1 MKQSSSSS
9 LSTSTSSSSNREE
22 QQQKVHNQPNNFI
35 EYLLGHGEFST
46 DVVFQLT
53 EMVSLNQMSSV
64 VSTCQ
69 ELNNANLTLYVPP
82 NEWTIAVDV
91 RKIFTIMLAK
101 PMTKWIGRIDTSKVT
116 KIMFWSTWFSDSLL
130 CFIASGK
137 FPLLASLACRRCN
150 NITETGIT
158 ELVRGCPQITT
169 LDFTYCDW
177 VTDASVTRLS
187 SEFTQLTALNL
198 CGCDITDASIHVLLN
213 ECPQITTLGFSR
225 CNKITSV
232 IALSIK
238 FPQITALDFTYCDW
252 DVISCFPYDFIS
264 PPEQTGQGIARLPK
278 LIRLL
283 RLAKIAKV
291 LRMSRILR
299 RFESSMHIKYGIVRL
314 TKFFLWSLVAAHW
327 VGCAWFIIGTLDT
340 YEGWVVSNLLTTEL
354 HGASVGEQYIASV
367 YWSGKCGFD
376 TV

>member
-1 MKQSSSSS
+1 MFF
-9 LSTSTSSSSNREE
+9 
-22 QQQKVHNQPNNFI
+22 VF
-35 EYLLGHGEFST
+35 FSII
-46 DVVFQLT
+46 FF
-53 EMVSLNQMSSV
+53 
-64 VSTCQ
+64 
-69 ELNNANLTLYVPP
+69 YY
-82 NEWTIAVDV
+82 II
-91 RKIFTIMLAK
+91 KIIPDYAK
-101 PMTKWIGRIDTSKVT
+101 SWLI
-116 KIMFWSTWFSDSLL
+116 L
-130 CFIASGK
+130 
-137 FPLLASLACRRCN
+137 
-150 NITETGIT
+150 
-158 ELVRGCPQITT
+158 
-169 LDFTYCDW
+169 
-177 VTDASVTRLS
+177 
-187 SEFTQLTALNL
+187 
-198 CGCDITDASIHVLLN
+198 
-213 ECPQITTLGFSR
+213 
-225 CNKITSV
+225 
-232 IALSIK
+232 
-238 FPQITALDFTYCDW
+238 

-376 TV
+376 RVCYNYRVTEKGKTRYI